1 MTMNKLSI
9 DDRAKIIGWLIE
21 GCSMRSITRLTGA
34 AKKTVERLLVAA
46 GTACADYQDKVMR
59 DLPCLKVQCDEN
71 WAFCYAKDADLPEDK
86 QGKPGFGSIWTWT
99 AICADTKLIPCW
111 YIGER
116 DAGAAYEF
124 IQDLKNRLKHRV
136 QLTTDGHKAYL
147 LAVEDAFGAQVNY
160 AILVKMYGRPTGVEH
175 HYSPPVYTG
184 CTTITVQGKPVPS
197 EISTSYVER
206 ANLTMRMGMRRFTR
220 LTNGFSKKY
229 ENHCQ
234 AVALH
239 FMHYNFCRI
248 HQSLRC
254 TPAMEAQITDHVW
267 NSEEIAA
274 LIG

>member
-1 MTMNKLSI
+1 MTKLSI
-9 DDRAKIIGWLIE
+9 QERAKIIGCLVE
-21 GCSMRSITRLTGA
+21 GCSMRSTTRLTGA

-46 GTACADYQDKVMR
+46 GTACADYQDRVMR
-59 DLPCLKVQCDEN
+59 DLPCVKVQCDEI
-71 WAFCYAKDADLPEDK
+71 WAYCFAKDANLPEDK
-86 QGKPGFGSIWTWT
+86 KDKFGYGSVWTWT
-99 AICADTKLIPCW
+99 AICADTKLIPYW
-111 YIGER
+111 FVGER

-124 IQDLKNRLKHRV
+124 IHDLKNRLKHRV
-136 QLTTDGHKAYL
+136 QLTTDGNKSYL
-147 LAVEDAFGAQVNY
+147 AAIEDAFGGDVDY
-160 AILVKMYGRPTGVEH
+160 SMLVKMYGRPTGIEH
-175 HYSPPVYTG
+175 HYSPPVCTG
-184 CTTITVQGKPVPS
+184 ATTLRVTGNPRPQHV
-197 EISTSYVER
+197 STSYAER

-229 ENHCQ
+229 ENHCH

-267 NSEEIAA
+267 NLEEIAA